1 MSKKASQ
8 ADKSAEEAV
17 QGGPLTTGLTD
28 LDELVG
34 SYRPG
39 ELVVVGSRPGVGKS
53 AFGMNLLLHALELRR
68 PALLASADVPAGEY
82 LSRLACCAARVD
94 SHKARAGT
102 LLADGQA
109 KLAEARARLEDGLLQ
124 IDDRPRQP
132 VARIAGRLAG
142 LGPAAVLLVDSLQG
156 LEPRQRSESLYEE
169 MGRIVRDLKY
179 LARDA
184 NVPAILLAGLR
195 RPSEDRRDRRP
206 QLTDL
211 AQTAALEE
219 AADVVLLLHRPD
231 VYEPGQHEGI
241 MEVIVPKRRGGP
253 TGDVTLAFIKQSG
266 RLEDFRVGTPFD
278 G

>member
-1 MSKKASQ
+1 
-8 ADKSAEEAV
+8 
-17 QGGPLTTGLTD
+17 
-28 LDELVG
+28 
-34 SYRPG
+34 
-39 ELVVVGSRPGVGKS
+39 
-53 AFGMNLLLHALELRR
+53 
-68 PALLASADVPAGEY
+68 
-82 LSRLACCAARVD
+82 
-94 SHKARAGT
+94 
-102 LLADGQA
+102 
-109 KLAEARARLEDGLLQ
+109 
-124 IDDRPRQP
+124 
-132 VARIAGRLAG
+132 
-142 LGPAAVLLVDSLQG
+142 
-156 LEPRQRSESLYEE
+156 